1 MCDVGIPR
9 EETVEREGAALS
21 IIDGT
26 QNDEAVFDGDDKSQS
41 PDDDGQRA
49 NQVLCRWLAGEGR
62 RVNVTRRCPHV
73 AVDDTSGLEAE
84 PDKAD
89 AAVAL

>member
-21 IIDGT
+21 IIVGT

-49 NQVLCRWLAGEGR
+49 DEVLGGGLAGKGR
-62 RVNVTRRCPHV
+62 RVHVQRRGAYV
-73 AVDDTSGLEAE
+73 AVDDARGLEAE